1 MLYLA
6 GVTGY
11 SPAATV
17 RLVHRRDAAPQALW
31 FFSLA
36 PALTILLDPLRAF
49 APNAPVHPL
58 AGTPAVAL
66 LPSSS
71 AAKDR
76 VPCPLPVDPG
86 LPALPKPLLPE
97 PSRYALQSPAACP
110 ATSAPVAFSSLF
122 REACRK
128 PSPRLLGEPAPL
140 SIRQPRCRRFN
151 ALGQQRLHERGLALG
166 FDQLFL
172 QRKLLARLP
181 AQWWSAIALAKA
193 GDEEADLSLS
203 YGLPCCRRS
212 SIQAAA

>member
-1 MLYLA
+1 MASWRRLILLYLA

-36 PALTILLDPLRAF
+36 PALTILPDPLRAF

-110 ATSAPVAFSSLF
+110 ATSAPVAFSSLSF
-122 REACRK
+122 GRLVGSLRRACSVSQR
-128 PSPRLLGEPAPL
+128 
-140 SIRQPRCRRFN
+140 RCRSVSR
-151 ALGQQRLHERGLALG
+151 
-166 FDQLFL
+166 
-172 QRKLLARLP
+172 
-181 AQWWSAIALAKA
+181 
-193 GDEEADLSLS
+193 
-203 YGLPCCRRS
+203 
-212 SIQAAA
+212 AAAVLTRSASSASTSAAWRLASTSSSSSANSSRDFQHNGGVQ

>member
-36 PALTILLDPLRAF
+36 PALTILPDPLRAF

-110 ATSAPVAFSSLF
+110 ATSAPVAFSSLSF
-122 REACRK
+122 GRLVGSLRACSVSQR
-128 PSPRLLGEPAPL
+128 
-140 SIRQPRCRRFN
+140 RCRSVSR
-151 ALGQQRLHERGLALG
+151 
-166 FDQLFL
+166 
-172 QRKLLARLP
+172 
-181 AQWWSAIALAKA
+181 
-193 GDEEADLSLS
+193 
-203 YGLPCCRRS
+203 
-212 SIQAAA
+212 AAAVLTRSASSASTSAAWRLASTSSSSSANSSRDFQPNGGVQ